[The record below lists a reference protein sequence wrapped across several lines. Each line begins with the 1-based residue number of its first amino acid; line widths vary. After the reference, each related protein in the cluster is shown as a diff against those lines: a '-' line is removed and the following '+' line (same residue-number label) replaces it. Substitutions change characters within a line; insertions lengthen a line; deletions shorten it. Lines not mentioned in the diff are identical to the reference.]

1 MTAGSIEGGGIY
13 RLGSKQL
20 TVGGN
25 NLTGAVTG
33 TIVDGGVFNGTGASL
48 VKTGSGIL
56 TLIGTN
62 TYTGGT
68 TINGGA
74 LQLGNGTLTG
84 SILGDVVDNGTLI
97 FTRANI
103 TTFSGA
109 ISGTGAVQQTS
120 GALLILTGANS
131 YTGGTTISRGALQ
144 LGLAG
149 AATSIAGD
157 VTNNAT
163 FQIVNANTAGLTS
176 ITTNGV
182 TALFGASSAG
192 TATLTTNSGGF
203 TGFRDSSTAGQ
214 ARLITNAGGTVDI
227 SGLASTG
234 LTAGSIE
241 GAGSYNLGGKQLTVG
256 SNNLSTT
263 VSGVIADGGLLGGTG
278 SSLVKVG
285 SGTLTLAG
293 ANTFTGGTT
302 VTSGLLVVNGSL
314 ASGVTLA
321 GGTLGGNGSIGSLT
335 TNAGIVA
342 PGNSIGT
349 LNINGNFVQNG
360 GVYQV
365 EVNAAGQ
372 SDRINAAGTA
382 TLNGG
387 TVQVLAQS
395 GSYARNTTYTIL
407 NATGGV
413 SGAYSGVSS
422 NFAFL
427 TPSLSY
433 DANNV
438 YLFLFQNSS
447 AFAAGAQTAN
457 QYAVGTV
464 LDQTNAGATGD
475 LNTVLNAMSVLS
487 STQGPAALDAIS
499 GQPYA
504 DLGTMNVQS
513 GMLFMN
519 TVGRQMALARGGSVS
534 GSQRQALAQACEIEA
549 CDGASPWG
557 AWATALGGLGNVAG
571 NGNASTLTYNF
582 GGAAAGIDYR
592 LDPRFL
598 VGLGA
603 GYAAGNQWVD
613 SFMGRGW
620 TDSVSV
626 MAYGSFTQAGFYADA
641 LAGYAWS
648 GNQMQRQIVIPGLQP
663 RTANASTGANQ
674 FLGQAEIGYA
684 VPVFAPAAATLTPFG
699 RLQVSS
705 VTQNGFSEWGSAQ
718 SLALTVAQ
726 QTTNSLR
733 STLGADLAGAIGL
746 GDTRTLNLDLRLGWL
761 HEFADTGRPI
771 TAAFAGAPS
780 NAFTVYGATP
790 QRDAAIIGFQASTFV
805 AAATSIY
812 LRYDGE
818 ISSYSGNHTLN
829 VGVRLSW

>member
-1 MTAGSIEGGGIY
+1 M
-13 RLGSKQL
+13 
-20 TVGGN
+20 
-25 NLTGAVTG
+25 
-33 TIVDGGVFNGTGASL
+33 
-48 VKTGSGIL
+48 
-56 TLIGTN
+56 
-62 TYTGGT
+62 
-68 TINGGA
+68 
-74 LQLGNGTLTG
+74 
-84 SILGDVVDNGTLI
+84 
-97 FTRANI
+97 
-103 TTFSGA
+103 
-109 ISGTGAVQQTS
+109 QQTS

-131 YTGGTTISRGALQ
+131 YTGGTTVSRGALQ

-149 AATSIAGD
+149 AASSIAGD

-192 TATLTTNSGGF
+192 TATLTTNAGGF

-227 SGLASTG
+227 SGLASNG

-285 SGTLTLAG
+285 SGTLTLSG

-302 VTSGLLVVNGSL
+302 VTNGLLVVNGSL

-321 GGTLGGNGSIGSLT
+321 GGTLGGSGSIGSLT

-395 GSYARNTTYTIL
+395 GTYARNTTYTIL

-534 GSQRQALAQACEIEA
+534 GRPAP
-549 CDGASPWG
+549 GTG
-557 AWATALGGLGNVAG
+557 
-571 NGNASTLTYNF
+571 
-582 GGAAAGIDYR
+582 
-592 LDPRFL
+592 
-598 VGLGA
+598 
-603 GYAAGNQWVD
+603 
-613 SFMGRGW
+613 
-620 TDSVSV
+620 
-626 MAYGSFTQAGFYADA
+626 
-641 LAGYAWS
+641 
-648 GNQMQRQIVIPGLQP
+648 PGL
-663 RTANASTGANQ
+663 
-674 FLGQAEIGYA
+674 
-684 VPVFAPAAATLTPFG
+684 
-699 RLQVSS
+699 
-705 VTQNGFSEWGSAQ
+705 
-718 SLALTVAQ
+718 
-726 QTTNSLR
+726 
-733 STLGADLAGAIGL
+733 
-746 GDTRTLNLDLRLGWL
+746 
-761 HEFADTGRPI
+761 
-771 TAAFAGAPS
+771 
-780 NAFTVYGATP
+780 
-790 QRDAAIIGFQASTFV
+790 RD
-805 AAATSIY
+805 
-812 LRYDGE
+812 R
-818 ISSYSGNHTLN
+818 
-829 VGVRLSW
+829 GV